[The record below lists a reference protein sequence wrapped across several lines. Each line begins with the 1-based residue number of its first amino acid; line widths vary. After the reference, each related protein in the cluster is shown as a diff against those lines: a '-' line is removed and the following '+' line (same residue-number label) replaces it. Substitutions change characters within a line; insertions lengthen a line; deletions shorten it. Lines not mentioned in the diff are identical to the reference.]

1 MTKTLFGRTSLIITS
16 TMLAFLITTITIAGY
31 FIILPVGKRNAED
44 LASLILLSAKTY
56 VELPPET
63 KQDFINELSTN
74 HQLYWGTGNEQ
85 LAKHIHLKPH
95 FNFMEGVLSTSLGS
109 SVNIAPEVGNS
120 DRHWVDI
127 NVSGKLI
134 RIGFDQQRTGAVL
147 PYVALYLVS
156 ILAVMAILSSLVL
169 MRKITK
175 PVQALSKAAKI
186 IGSGGVPKPLLE
198 TGPKELAETAKAFNK
213 MSVDVQN
220 LLENRTV
227 ILGGI
232 SHDLRTPLT
241 RMRMALEMLPDNVDN
256 ELRNELK
263 DSIANMELIIQEY
276 MQLTQDLENNA
287 VEGVNIHKLLSD
299 IVNKKGQ
306 LIKLSGDLSLT
317 TNTHLSALHRV
328 LFNLVENA
336 IRYGNSKPTRI
347 SWKFLEK
354 TLNIEVSDQG
364 CWRLAFYLLPFL
376 TTVLFIKENLNN

>member
-1 MTKTLFGRTSLIITS
+1 MNYQQ
-16 TMLAFLITTITIAGY
+16 TINFTG
-31 FIILPVGKRNAED
+31 
-44 LASLILLSAKTY
+44 
-56 VELPPET
+56 
-63 KQDFINELSTN
+63 
-74 HQLYWGTGNEQ
+74 GTGNEQ

-134 RIGFDQQRTGAVL
+134 RIGFDQQRTGVVL
-147 PYVALYLVS
+147 PYMALYLVS

-186 IGSGGVPKPLLE
+186 IGSGGVPKPPLE

-287 VEGVNIHKLLSD
+287 VEGVSIHKLLSD

-364 CWRLAFYLLPFL
+364 AGISEQDQEKIFRPFYRSEPSRNRQTGGTGLGLAIVDQIVNQKGWKL
-376 TTVLFIKENLNN
+376 TLISDKDNGTQMILSL